1 MSKDNRAQ
9 LGSSTDLKLK
19 HAYHSN
25 GVVLHGLG
33 TQVRISSCQP
43 NPPPGNHNKTCKHT
57 TYWEMKEEKEKK
69 ETS

>member
-1 MSKDNRAQ
+1 VARLTKFFFGRMAQRATMSKDNREQ

-33 TQVRISSCQP
+33 TQVRISSHLP
-43 NPPPGNHNKTCKHT
+43 ANPP
-57 TYWEMKEEKEKK
+57 
-69 ETS
+69 S